1 MALLSIGG
9 IPISNTVYAVSAII
23 LLPINSSINPIVY
36 SSAINRI
43 FQKFKKSK
51 AVNKFNSNRMWPSK
65 MWSTRMWSFR
75 QSSRYNT
82 ENSKFSNQTVTVF

>member
-1 MALLSIGG
+1 MALLNIGG

-36 SSAINRI
+36 SSAIDRI

-51 AVNKFNSNRMWPSK
+51 AVNIFTSS
-65 MWSTRMWSFR
+65 RMWSFS
-75 QSSRYNT
+75 QSSQYRT
-82 ENSKFSNQTVTVF
+82 ENANPCNQTSEVILSGSN